1 MTKRNK
7 TSKITKLY
15 TRLRFCVTKSNKHIY
30 AQIIDDVK
38 NKTLYTCST
47 LEYKIRSQL
56 KSTSTC
62 YAAEIVGT
70 TIATQLVKHGIYNV
84 VFDKRNKPY
93 HGKIKAVAD
102 AARKT
107 GLNF

>member
-1 MTKRNK
+1 MAQRNK
-7 TSKITKLY
+7 TNKITKPY
-15 TRLRFCVTKSNKHIY
+15 TRLRLCVTKSNKHIY
-30 AQIIDDVK
+30 AQVIDDVE
-38 NKTLYTCST
+38 NKTLHTCST
-47 LEYKIRSQL
+47 LEYRIRSQL

-62 YAAEIVGT
+62 YAAEVVGT
-70 TIATQLVKHGIYNV
+70 TIATKLVKHGIHSV